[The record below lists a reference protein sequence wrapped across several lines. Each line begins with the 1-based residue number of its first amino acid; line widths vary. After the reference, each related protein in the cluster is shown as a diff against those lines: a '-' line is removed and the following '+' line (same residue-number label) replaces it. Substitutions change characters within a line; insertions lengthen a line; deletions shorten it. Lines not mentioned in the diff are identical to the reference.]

1 VVKLDSE
8 PTGVGALGEVSM
20 RVDGLFVAR
29 QRIAVGPA
37 VVRLLPCLPA
47 VCQGLVPDLAPQG
60 MVGEPSDL
68 VGQAVSIERL
78 QGLDD
83 ARVQHP
89 PPPQQEAV
97 VGHLLGEGMLEGVVR
112 LGEQSRLIQELPVA
126 CSTSCCPSRAGTRGD
141 S

>member
-1 VVKLDSE
+1 
-8 PTGVGALGEVSM
+8 M

-68 VGQAVSIERL
+68 VGQAVSIEPSK
-78 QGLDD
+78 GLDD
-83 ARVQHP
+83 AGVQGPSPLRKQTAVGYLMGEGVLEGEGEIGEEAAPRTGTLWPVGGRGHGGARPRVAL
-89 PPPQQEAV
+89 PQPARGQ
-97 VGHLLGEGMLEGVVR
+97 GHLHGR
-112 LGEQSRLIQELPVA
+112 
-126 CSTSCCPSRAGTRGD
+126 
-141 S
+141 